1 MVILTVKH
9 ATEVQFLFNVPIKT
23 EVSKV
28 KEELRKIYNARL
40 KVERLATEID
50 QLSQFGTMLPE
61 NMQGLN
67 EDQFVDLKLTDPWIE
82 KCVPSGGSIVNKDI
96 YSRRN
101 GHAPNENMKKVLTDT
116 IEKAKAMISKNL
128 VDQKIEMTLETVQ
141 EAISVLK
148 GAVMIVYPM
157 GLPPHDPIR
166 MEFEDR
172 EDLTGQQAS
181 KLVIPEFSL
190 ALWWANK
197 ELHDEK
203 LLSDYCGKNDRT
215 KLAVKI
221 QRTGMSAPARE
232 PVVTEAQQKELMARA
247 YRRQEELKKL
257 DQADDDDYLKS
268 EWADSGAL
276 KRSLGG
282 FQNIRWG
289 PR

>member
-9 ATEVQFLFNVPIKT
+9 TTEVQFLFNT
-23 EVSKV
+23 TAKV
-28 KEELRKIYNARL
+28 EICKLKEQLRQIYNGRL
-40 KVERLATEID
+40 KVERIATEIE
-50 QLSQFGTMLPE
+50 QLAQHGTMLPE

-67 EDQFVDLKLTDPWIE
+67 EDQFADLKLTDPWIE

-101 GHAPNENMKKVLTDT
+101 GHAPNENMAKVLNDT
-116 IEKAKAMISKNL
+116 VAKAKELISKKL
-128 VDQKIEMTLETVQ
+128 AEQKIEMTMETVE
-141 EAISVLK
+141 EALSILK

-157 GLPPHDPIR
+157 GLPPHDPIK
-166 MEFEDR
+166 MELENR

-181 KLVIPEFSL
+181 KLVIPEHSM

-203 LLSDYCGKNDRT
+203 LLCDYCGKNERT

-221 QRTGMSAPARE
+221 QKAGMSAPARE
-232 PVVTEAQQKELMARA
+232 PVVTEDQQKELMARA

-257 DQADDDDYLKS
+257 NEAEDDECLGR
-268 EWADSGAL
+268 EWADSGQL
-276 KRSLGG
+276 KRQLGG
-282 FQNIRWG
+282 FQNIRIG